1 MYRPHRFLRTLK
13 ENIPGNCSR
22 RVLLDQIRAG
32 AELFHGLNQRLP
44 KRTPKRSVTTFH
56 DLFVMTGDY
65 STLEFRARF
74 AQLAQDAAVRSD
86 LIITVSRF
94 TATQV
99 HELLNVDPRRLRVI
113 HHGVRFPPRS
123 SNIDRE
129 PIVLHVGAIQ
139 KRKNVARLIEAF
151 RALPKHWR
159 LILAGSAGYGA
170 EQILTLTGDRVQV
183 TGYVTSEQLADY
195 YRRASIFAFPSL
207 DEGFGM
213 PVLEAMAYGVPVMA
227 SNTSALP
234 EVCGD
239 AALVVDPNNTDEIGQ
254 ALCRLAE
261 EEELRET
268 YISRGLAR
276 ASQFSWERAVEKTWE
291 VYRELLI

>member
-1 MYRPHRFLRTLK
+1 M
-13 ENIPGNCSR
+13 
-22 RVLLDQIRAG
+22 
-32 AELFHGLNQRLP
+32 
-44 KRTPKRSVTTFH
+44 
-56 DLFVMTGDY
+56 
-65 STLEFRARF
+65 
-74 AQLAQDAAVRSD
+74 
-86 LIITVSRF
+86 
-94 TATQV
+94 
-99 HELLNVDPRRLRVI
+99 
-113 HHGVRFPPRS
+113 
-123 SNIDRE
+123 
-129 PIVLHVGAIQ
+129 
-139 KRKNVARLIEAF
+139 
-151 RALPKHWR
+151 
-159 LILAGSAGYGA
+159 
-170 EQILTLTGDRVQV
+170 QV